1 MGRER
6 RLRYRHLR
14 RTIIAVL
21 VMVAAF
27 LLLALVAR
35 LLLTAGPTR
44 RLARQWI
51 ANVAEQRDVEL
62 EIGELS
68 WGFLPPRVHLEDVR
82 LRGPGIRA
90 EIDRASVDLARVR
103 LTRQTVELG
112 TVAATGVTVAL
123 DRPERVE
130 PRGER
135 RLKVRVRQ
143 LQLADVEFEGS
154 GLPGRIDLDLSGMD
168 AGWSSDD
175 GPPKGFVRIERVDL
189 DAPGIQP
196 IVVSLAARLLIEDGL
211 QLPFWTIDGDGIS
224 LSGRGHL
231 GGDTPTL
238 IAAQGRIDLAT
249 LDRVVNVNHLLSGS
263 IDVTAELTPGADRE
277 RLLSVE
283 VRSDRIDTAGFT
295 VDDVAGRLV
304 LEDGGLRG
312 ELDRADFHGG
322 RISGSYLLDTLH
334 PPYAHRV
341 RVTGRSVELAGLLGD
356 LDIPDAG
363 ISAGID
369 TEVALDWSGKHLPRG
384 RGRADI
390 ALGPR
395 PGALPAAGDVTIEL
409 RGDGAL
415 DFTAD
420 GLRLGGSTLSWQ
432 GPLAIGSWQPSWSIT
447 AAPANLA
454 EIPPMV
460 NAWVGSRVLP
470 DVEGEGRLQVS
481 LSGPW
486 SGLVVNAR
494 IDARPLRLGPA
505 ALDRVVANALI
516 GGKRLTLGPSRFQL
530 GDGTGEIEG
539 SLTWDDAAG
548 DDQLAIDLRGH
559 RLPVGTLAEWIGQQ
573 GMADGALSFTGGL
586 RGPIGL
592 PRGSWAAGL
601 DDVRVAGVELGDATA
616 TVDLAD
622 ARFEARGIDFDGGLR
637 GRVWWRVPDNEV
649 GGELD
654 WAEMPLGFLGDTL
667 TGIVGDT
674 ADAHLEGRLTPDGR
688 PVGALD
694 ASTPAG
700 EISVHAADDRW
711 QIDGHLGEALSG
723 TLRLERVAANHL
735 AGSGDLRLTSATEL
749 LDMVRPGSGIPLVGA
764 ATVGIDVDWPGGS
777 TPVISGTID
786 ELDLDLQESPIEL
799 LEPGRFELSADGL
812 EVSDLYLAHRADRI
826 FLRWGIDADGSIRGN
841 ATGTLDAL
849 LLRFLVPD
857 WEPAGR
863 ATGVIEM
870 LGTLDR
876 PRFEG
881 IAEIAQGSFRL
892 PGGQTILSGI
902 DGTVLLSSDELVI
915 DGSGFRFMQ
924 GRGRAN
930 GRIAVRDGV
939 ITLDLTGDIDGLR
952 YAVLPGLEARISGP
966 WQISGPVDDLYIGG
980 DLEVDRVS
988 LQRRDDPAVLLV
1000 EWFGGESAPAVG
1012 GGGPTL
1018 DLRVDAD
1025 QTIVLRNPFIRL
1037 TGSASLQITG
1047 TLGSPGIVGKIEF
1060 EEGGEVTLQNLR
1072 YELERGTLTF
1082 SDPDRIDPN
1091 VELQLRTWVQN
1102 YQVTLRV
1109 SGTSDRLVPQ
1119 VTSNPPLPTEEV
1131 YSLLAMGY
1139 RSDTL
1144 GSGAMGVGL
1153 ASTLLSQQLTS
1164 ELDRRTKLVLPQ
1176 VRVDPFAETA
1186 TGGPAARVTLVQQL
1200 APNWTVTLQSNLS
1213 AERAEVIVSRWYLAP
1228 GLFVEAS
1235 RELDGSYGVDLKM
1248 RRPY

>member
-21 VMVAAF
+21 AMVAAF
-27 LLLALVAR
+27 LMVALVAR

-51 ANVAEQRDVEL
+51 SNVAEQRDLEL

-82 LRGPGIRA
+82 LKGPGIRA
-90 EIDRASVDLARVR
+90 EIERASVDLARVR

-112 TVAATGVTVAL
+112 TVVATGVRLAL

-130 PRGER
+130 PRGDR
-135 RLKVRVRQ
+135 HLKVRARQ
-143 LQLADVEFEGS
+143 LQLSDVELEGS

-168 AGWSSDD
+168 AGWSSDG
-175 GPPKGFVRIERVDL
+175 GPPSGFVRIERVEL
-189 DAPGIQP
+189 DAPSIRP
-196 IVVSLAARLLIEDGL
+196 IVVSLAARLTIDDGL
-211 QLPFWTIDGDGIS
+211 QLPSWTAEGDGIS
-224 LSGRGHL
+224 LSGRGTV

-238 IAAQGRIDLAT
+238 IAARGRIDLTT
-249 LDRVVNVNHLLSGS
+249 LDRVVKAHNLLSGS
-263 IDVTAELTPGADRE
+263 IEVAAELTPGEDRE

-283 VRSDRIDTAGFT
+283 VRSRRIDTAGFT
-295 VDDVAGRLV
+295 VDNVAGRV
-304 LEDGGLRG
+304 LLEGDGLRG

-322 RISGSYLLDTLH
+322 RLRGSYVLDSLH
-334 PPYAHRV
+334 APYTHRV
-341 RVTGRSVELAGLLGD
+341 RVTGRGVEVGGLLGD
-356 LDIPDAG
+356 LDVPDAG
-363 ISAGID
+363 IAANFD
-369 TEVALDWSGKHLPRG
+369 TEVALDWSGKQLPRG
-384 RGRADI
+384 RGRADV
-390 ALGPR
+390 ALSPTA
-395 PGALPAAGDVTIEL
+395 GALPAAGEVTIEL

-415 DFTAD
+415 DFAAD
-420 GLRLGGSTLSWQ
+420 GLRLGESALTWQ
-432 GPLAIGSWQPSWSIT
+432 GPLEIGSWQPSWSIT
-447 AAPANLA
+447 ADPANLA
-454 EIPPMV
+454 EVAPMV

-486 SGLVVNAR
+486 SGLLVNAR
-494 IDARPLRLGPA
+494 IDARPLRLGSV
-505 ALDRVVANALI
+505 ALDRVVASALI
-516 GGKRLTLGPSRFQL
+516 GGGRLTLGPSRFQL

-539 SLTWDDAAG
+539 TLTWDDAVG

-559 RLPVGTLAEWIGQQ
+559 RLPIDHLAAWIGQE
-573 GMADGALSFTGGL
+573 GVADGVLSFTGGL

-616 TVDLAD
+616 TIDLAD

-637 GRVWWRVPDNEV
+637 GRVWWQVPDNEV

-654 WAEMPLGFLGDTL
+654 WPNLPLGFLGDTL
-667 TGIVGDT
+667 TGVVGDT
-674 ADAHLEGRLTPDGR
+674 ANAHLDGRLTPDGR
-688 PVGALD
+688 PVGTLD
-694 ASTPAG
+694 ADTPAG
-700 EISVHAADDRW
+700 RISVHAATERW
-711 QIDGHLGEALSG
+711 TIDGNLGDALSG
-723 TLRLERVAANHL
+723 SVRLERVGPNHL
-735 AGSGDLRLTSATEL
+735 AGSGHLRLISAEEL
-749 LDMVRPGSGIPLVGA
+749 LAMVLPGSGIPLVGT

-777 TPVISGTID
+777 TPVISGFVD
-786 ELDLDLQESPIEL
+786 QLGLELQESPIEL

-812 EVSDLYLAHRADRI
+812 EVNDLYLAHRADRV
-826 FLRWGIDADGSIRGN
+826 FLRWGIAADGSLRGN

-849 LLRFLVPD
+849 LLRFLVPE

-863 ATGVIEM
+863 ATGVVEM

-930 GRIAVRDGV
+930 GRIAVRDGA
-939 ITLDLTGDIDGLR
+939 ISLDLNGDINGLR
-952 YAVLPGLEARISGP
+952 YAVFPGLEARVSGP

-980 DLEVDRVS
+980 DLQIDRVS
-988 LQRRDDPAVLLV
+988 LLRRDDPAVLLV
-1000 EWFGGESAPAVG
+1000 EWFGGESTPSVE
-1012 GGGPTL
+1012 GGPSL
-1018 DLRVDAD
+1018 DLRVEAD
-1025 QTIVLRNPFIRL
+1025 QTIELRNPFIRL
-1037 TGSASLQITG
+1037 LGSASLQITG
-1047 TLGSPGIVGKIEF
+1047 TLGRPGIIGKIEF

-1072 YELERGTLTF
+1072 YELERGTFTF
-1082 SDPDRIDPN
+1082 SDPDRIDPI

-1228 GLFVEAS
+1228 GLFLEAS